1 MLAGSTQQSIANT
14 CAIQK
19 QKKKNLTGS
28 KGSFLCLVMK
38 PSAMIFA
45 VGCCI
50 MKVKISFYTFLTNQH
65 TFYFA
70 LQTANYMIH
79 KELLYIVASFHS
91 V

>member
-79 KELLYIVASFHS
+79 EELLYIAASFHT